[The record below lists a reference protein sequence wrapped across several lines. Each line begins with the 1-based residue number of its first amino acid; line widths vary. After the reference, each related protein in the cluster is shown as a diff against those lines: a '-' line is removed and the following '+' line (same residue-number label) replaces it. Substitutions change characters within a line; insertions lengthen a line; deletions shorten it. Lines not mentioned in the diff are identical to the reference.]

1 MLFIFMEFFSSSLL
15 AANFHQVKA
24 PLSNKDTLSH
34 ENIHKVKSDV
44 HEIRMFVALFIV
56 LYVITL

>member
-1 MLFIFMEFFSSSLL
+1 MEFFSSSLL